1 MSEIKVNLSII
12 LKGRV
17 MLSEQD
23 AKTQNAY
30 DNFNVEV
37 SDAKGKNKE
46 VVTVSVRQMQNI
58 KQSINLTKDAYL
70 WMIDDRSNVD
80 VKVRGSQWKAMN
92 AKMRLEAHLRRITEH
107 LGGQGFAYN
116 VLED

>member
-17 MLSEQD
+17 MLSESD
-23 AKTQNAY
+23 AKAQNAY
-30 DNFNVEV
+30 DSFNVEV

-58 KQSINLTKDAYL
+58 KQSINLTRMLIY
-70 WMIDDRSNVD
+70 
-80 VKVRGSQWKAMN
+80 G
-92 AKMRLEAHLRRITEH
+92 
-107 LGGQGFAYN
+107 
-116 VLED
+116 

>member
-17 MLSEQD
+17 MLSEPV
-23 AKTQNAY
+23 AKAQNAY

-58 KQSINLTKDAYL
+58 KQSINLTKEAYL
-70 WMIDDRSNVD
+70 WMLDDKSCAD
-80 VKVRGSQWKAMN
+80 AKVRAGQWKAMN
-92 AKMRLEAHLRRITEH
+92 DKMRLEAHLKRITEH
-107 LGGQGFAYN
+107 LGGQGFTYN

>member
-23 AKTQNAY
+23 AKAQNAY

-46 VVTVSVRQMQNI
+46 VITVGVRKTQSI
-58 KQSINLTKDAYL
+58 KQSINLTKEAYL
-70 WMIDDRSNVD
+70 WMIDDKSYAD
-80 VKVRGSQWKAMN
+80 VKIKAGQWKSMKP
-92 AKMRLEAHLRRITEH
+92 KMRLESHLRRITEH
-107 LGGQGFAYN
+107 LGGQGFTYN
-116 VLED
+116 ILED

>member
-1 MSEIKVNLSII
+1 MSEPKINLSII

-17 MLSEQD
+17 MLSESD
-23 AKTQNAY
+23 AKAQNAY

-46 VVTVSVRQMQNI
+46 VITVNVRQMQNI
-58 KQSINLTKDAYL
+58 KQSINLTKEAYL
-70 WMIDDRSNVD
+70 WMIDDKSYAD
-80 VKVRGSQWKAMN
+80 AKVKAGQWKAMN

-107 LGGQGFAYN
+107 LGGQGFTYN

>member
-1 MSEIKVNLSII
+1 MITS
-12 LKGRV
+12 
-17 MLSEQD
+17 MLRCLMQK
-23 AKTQNAY
+23 A
-30 DNFNVEV
+30 
-37 SDAKGKNKE
+37 KNKE

-92 AKMRLEAHLRRITEH
+92 AKMRLEAHLRRITEY
-107 LGGQGFAYN
+107 LGGQGFTYN